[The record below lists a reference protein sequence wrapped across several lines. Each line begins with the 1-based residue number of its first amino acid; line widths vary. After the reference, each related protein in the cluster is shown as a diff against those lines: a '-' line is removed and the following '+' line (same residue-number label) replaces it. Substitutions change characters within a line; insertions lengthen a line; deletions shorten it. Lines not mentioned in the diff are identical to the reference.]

1 MIKKILRTAL
11 VAIGIMIIFL
21 LIAKIGSLFDERK
34 YNRIK
39 NNKCTTT
46 GEIIDVNRRRT
57 GTYITIHAF
66 INGNE
71 IEFRGSEPSNKVL
84 AGECF
89 EIEYNCNNPEERYVV
104 YEHPTFV
111 KGDEGKIGIVTGKI
125 TKTDSDYIEYEYL
138 VNDTLFSKQ
147 QAISENKVIDFSK
160 SYKVGY
166 LKYYPY
172 ISILYFE

>member
-1 MIKKILRTAL
+1 MKKKVRVILIAL
-11 VAIGIMIIFL
+11 SFMGIFL
-21 LIAKIGSLFDERK
+21 FIAVIGNFFDEIEKHRIRK
-34 YNRIK
+34 
-39 NNKCTTT
+39 NKCVTT
-46 GEIIDVNRRRT
+46 GEIVDVNRRRT

-84 AGECF
+84 TGECF

-147 QAISENKVIDFSK
+147 QAISENKAIDFSK